1 MKWNARQ
8 HSGIA
13 LPAIIFMIVIVALLV
28 GAMAQ
33 LLNVASGVTD
43 IRLQSSRAFW
53 AAKAGVERAAYHI
66 NATDTCAPA
75 AGTYT
80 INGVQVV
87 VNCNSLDY
95 NEAGNTTRVF
105 QVDVRAQ
112 SGGAPSDLDFVS
124 RQLTVVLNV
133 EL

>member
-1 MKWNARQ
+1 
-8 HSGIA
+8 
-13 LPAIIFMIVIVALLV
+13 
-28 GAMAQ
+28 
-33 LLNVASGVTD
+33 
-43 IRLQSSRAFW
+43 
-53 AAKAGVERAAYHI
+53 
-66 NATDTCAPA
+66 TDTCAPA

-87 VNCNSLDY
+87 VNCSSLDY